1 MRFGLLRFG
10 LLRFGANHQGPVGG
24 RSVDATRLT
33 LDLLQ
38 SPLELSVGATEVFE
52 LEFHRSVFR
61 IEIIDEV
68 FESSVSLSH
77 LLDIQL
83 GDGSLAAGWKTH
95 QQQPKQHPAR
105 KVPLAER

>member
-1 MRFGLLRFG
+1 
-10 LLRFGANHQGPVGG
+10 
-24 RSVDATRLT
+24 LT

-38 SPLELSVGATEVFE
+38 SPLKLGIGATQVLE

-68 FESSVSLSH
+68 FQSSVSLGH

-95 QQQPKQHPAR
+95 QQQP
-105 KVPLAER
+105 E

>member
-1 MRFGLLRFG
+1 
-10 LLRFGANHQGPVGG
+10 
-24 RSVDATRLT
+24 LT

-95 QQQPKQHPAR
+95 QQQPKQHPSR